1 MLDRTERR
9 FGLKP
14 KRLAADTA
22 YGTGRFLGMVSSA
35 TDAWTAAADAVS
47 RRNFPFIKNGEIPS
61 KHFCELV
68 RAAEKVGY
76 RRGVPARASRGPD
89 AAFVERPR
97 DRFERC
103 CASTR
108 LNVLV

>member
-1 MLDRTERR
+1 MENVIDGNHRLVRR
-9 FGLKP
+9 FADKFGTF
-14 KRLAADTA
+14 RYAA
-22 YGTGRFLGMVSSA
+22 VKVPS
-35 TDAWTAAADAVS
+35 
-47 RRNFPFIKNGEIPS
+47 IKNGEIPS
-61 KHFCELV
+61 KHFCEFV

-76 RRGVPARASRGPD
+76 RRGVPARASRGPN